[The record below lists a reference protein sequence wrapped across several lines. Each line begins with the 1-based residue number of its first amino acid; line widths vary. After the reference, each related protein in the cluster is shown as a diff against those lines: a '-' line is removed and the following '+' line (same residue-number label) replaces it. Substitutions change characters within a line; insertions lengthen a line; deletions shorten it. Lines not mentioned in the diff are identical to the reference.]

1 VWSRKWRESWERDIE
16 EEVVLAAVQ
25 ETVLRESKEEKLLE
39 SQIALAM
46 EAKEANEE
54 KEQEL
59 EGQWRRRTRGVGG

>member
-1 VWSRKWRESWERDIE
+1 M
-16 EEVVLAAVQ
+16 VLAAVQ

>member
-1 VWSRKWRESWERDIE
+1 MWSRKWRESWERDIE